1 MDKAELRRR
10 IRGIIC
16 FPLTPFT
23 EDDRLDLAA
32 LERDVDELVRHPFCA
47 INAPAGISEIFSL
60 DVEEAVAIVRK
71 TVELARGRMPVIGSV
86 CFNTPLARA
95 MARGM
100 EEAGA
105 DALLV
110 LPPYYQQPA
119 EEGLLAYYRRIG
131 ESCGLPLIIYSRGW
145 AAFTPDQVARLAE
158 AVPTL
163 EMWKDGQ
170 ADGRTLQRIM
180 AKVGDRLVWIGGAGD
195 DCGAVYAGI
204 GIRAFTSSLSA
215 ILPRL
220 ALAWGEAALAGD
232 FDRLNSLLARYV
244 HPLFALR
251 ARKRGYEVA
260 VMKKAAELA
269 GRPCGRPRPPIPEL
283 APAEVDELR
292 NWLASCAE
300 FA

>member
-1 MDKAELRRR
+1 MQQVEWRRR
-10 IRGIIC
+10 LRGIIC

-32 LERDVDELVRHPFCA
+32 LERDIDKLLGYPFCA

-60 DVEEAVAIVRK
+60 DVEEAVAVVRK
-71 TVELARGRMPVIGSV
+71 TVELVRGRMPVIGSV
-86 CFNTPLARA
+86 CFNTPLAAA

-100 EEAGA
+100 EGAGA

-119 EEGLLAYYRRIG
+119 EEGLLDYYRRIG
-131 ESCGLPLIIYSRGW
+131 EACGLPLIVYSRGW
-145 AAFTPDQVARLAE
+145 ASFTPDQVARLAE

-170 ADGRTLQRIM
+170 ADGRMLQRIM
-180 AKVGDRLVWIGGAGD
+180 TKVGDRLVWIGGAGD
-195 DCGAVYAGI
+195 DCGAVYAAI
-204 GIRAFTSSLSA
+204 GIRAFTSSVSA
-215 ILPRL
+215 VLPRL
-220 ALAWGEAALAGD
+220 ALAWGQAALEGD
-232 FDRLNSLLARYV
+232 FDLLNMLLTRYV

-260 VMKKAAELA
+260 AMKKAAELV

-283 APAEVDELR
+283 GPGEVDELR
-292 NWLASCAE
+292 RWLESCAE